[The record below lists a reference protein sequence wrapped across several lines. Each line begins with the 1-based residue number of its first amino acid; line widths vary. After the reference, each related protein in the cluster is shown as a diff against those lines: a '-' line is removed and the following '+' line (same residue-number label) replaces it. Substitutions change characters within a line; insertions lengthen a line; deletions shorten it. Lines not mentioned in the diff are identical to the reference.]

1 MLEIKTQ
8 VEVSEHALEEVE
20 VAFGLLQSATRPDG
34 SGVKAP
40 AVNAPPVGG
49 GCEKG

>member
-8 VEVSEHALEEVE
+8 VGVSEHALEKVR
-20 VAFGLLQSATRPDG
+20 VAFGLLQRAMRPHG
-34 SGVKAP
+34 SGVKIP
-40 AVNAPPVGG
+40 AVNAPPGSG